1 LFYYDV
7 ANGFDYDY
15 YNTTRSQSYTPLFAV
30 QPTAQQV
37 QEAQM
42 LCTVNNVLIEACA
55 YDYYVTGNAE
65 ASSVTASVDS
75 FYTAAQEMLGLY
87 VASLTSRLGL
97 VLHCGRPLCIPC
109 LKKLGTF
116 LFFE

>member
-7 ANGFDYDY
+7 DNGFDYDY

-37 QEAQM
+37 QEAQR
-42 LCTVNNVLIEACA
+42 LCTVNNVLIESCA

-87 VASLTSRLGL
+87 VASLTSCLGL
-97 VLHCGRPLCIPC
+97 VLHCGRP
-109 LKKLGTF
+109 F
-116 LFFE
+116 